1 MLKCRNYVLVI
12 LMLIILILVLII
24 LKKIIEYIN
33 IKEHMSNKKT
43 VKTLIILMGNAR
55 GSEVAWKSLYKNAIQ
70 PLNADLALVFGDNEN
85 DKNNSLYEH
94 AKYIKLVPEYDDWGD
109 CIDMIAKKTNLDS
122 INWRKVLV
130 QHNVK
135 SGLWGGVHYNGENLN
150 GSGAIIFCFRWFVKE
165 LINENNLLQK
175 YDQFIITRSDHY
187 HALEHPTLNN
197 NNIWIPK
204 GENYGGI
211 TDRHIVINKSNVMKS
226 LNIIPWMIQ
235 QKTLLH
241 NPETVLKNFYR
252 SIGIFPQ
259 IKRFDRTFFTV
270 KTKDDQTRWG
280 NDSLFINELGLY
292 SKYPTEYHMTMK
304 NKNAKLIK

>member
-1 MLKCRNYVLVI
+1 ML
-12 LMLIILILVLII
+12 
-24 LKKIIEYIN
+24 
-33 IKEHMSNKKT
+33 
-43 VKTLIILMGNAR
+43 
-55 GSEVAWKSLYKNAIQ
+55 
-70 PLNADLALVFGDNEN
+70 PLNADLALVLGDDES
-85 DKNNSLYEH
+85 DKNNSLFH
-94 AKYIKLVPEYDDWGD
+94 RAKYIKLIHEYDDWGD

-122 INWRKVLV
+122 IKWRKVLV
-130 QHNVK
+130 QDNVK
-135 SGLWGGVHYNGENLN
+135 SGLWGGVHYNGENLK

-187 HALEHPTLNN
+187 HALEHPTLDN

-204 GENYGGI
+204 GEDYGGI
-211 TDRHIVINKSNVMKS
+211 TDRHIVINKSIVVES

-270 KTKDDQTRWG
+270 KTKSDPTRWTG
-280 NDSLFINELGLY
+280 NTMFIKELDLY
-292 SKYPTEYHMTMK
+292 SKYPTEYFDTYD
-304 NKNAKLIK
+304 LCDPTGSLS